1 MENQVNTVDLDRI
14 CRLCLEDKNYET
26 FHHIFDENLN
36 NKIII
41 LSGLEVCLILNN
53 KIQNKFSKI
62 VLIIYFFRFLK
73 LIFFLRKYVGTVVIN

>member
-1 MENQVNTVDLDRI
+1 MENQVNTVDLERI

-41 LSGLEVCLILNN
+41 LSGLEVSLSPNN
-53 KIQNKFSKI
+53 KIKTIFS
-62 VLIIYFFRFLK
+62 
-73 LIFFLRKYVGTVVIN
+73 